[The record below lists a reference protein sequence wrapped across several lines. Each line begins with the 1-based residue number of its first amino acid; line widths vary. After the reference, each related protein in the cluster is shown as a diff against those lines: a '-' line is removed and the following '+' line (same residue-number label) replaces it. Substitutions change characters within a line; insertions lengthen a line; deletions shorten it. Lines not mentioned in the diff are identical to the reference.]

1 MNNSCCLFECCRC
14 MKTREFG
21 TSFLQCQTT
30 GLLTY
35 SHQMYPLSTKICA
48 NVPTLWFLECYQY
61 LNYLIIYF
69 YLFNFCWW
77 WFTYLLLDI
86 TCDMENQEVV
96 TQVAHRH
103 TWENADE
110 LLKYILNLP
119 WIKQSSDYSRVINMT
134 MLKFHAFH
142 AYIFKYLI
150 IKQTLA

>member
-1 MNNSCCLFECCRC
+1 MNNSCCLFGCCRC

-48 NVPTLWFLECYQY
+48 NTLWFLECYQY

-86 TCDMENQEVV
+86 TCDMENEEVV

-110 LLKYILNLP
+110 FVLHTYSSIY
-119 WIKQSSDYSRVINMT
+119 WISHESNNQVIT
-134 MLKFHAFH
+134 VGLSTW
-142 AYIFKYLI
+142 
-150 IKQTLA
+150 QC